1 MEKQNPYE
9 AFQKESPEVFE
20 GFNGLVESL
29 MNTKAL
35 DQKTKQLIYL
45 GIKVAQGDQTAVMF
59 HVPMAKKLGA
69 TRDEIKETIL
79 LTLTVCGLK
88 GVNTCLAQA
97 LDIYD
102 NDLQNPILY

>member
-1 MEKQNPYE
+1 MMEKHNPYAAFERE
-9 AFQKESPEVFE
+9 APEVFK

-35 DQKTKQLIYL
+35 DPKTKQLIYL
-45 GIKVAQGDQTAVMF
+45 GIKVAQGDRTAVMF
-59 HVPMAKKLGA
+59 HVPMAKQLGA

-88 GVNTCLAQA
+88 GVNTCLVQA
-97 LDIYD
+97 LEIYD
-102 NDLQNPILY
+102 SE

>member
-1 MEKQNPYE
+1 MMEKHNSYAAFERE
-9 AFQKESPEVFE
+9 APEVFK

-29 MNTKAL
+29 MDTKAL
-35 DQKTKQLIYL
+35 DPKTKQLIYL

-59 HVPMAKKLGA
+59 HVPMAKQLGA

-88 GVNTCLAQA
+88 GVNTCLVQA
-97 LDIYD
+97 LEIYD
-102 NDLQNPILY
+102 SE

>member
-1 MEKQNPYE
+1 MKEQNPFE
-9 AFQKESPEVFE
+9 VFQKESPEVFA

-29 MNTKAL
+29 TNTKAL
-35 DQKTKQLIYL
+35 DPKTKQLIYL
-45 GIKVAQGDQTAVMF
+45 GIKAAQGDQTAVMF

-69 TRDEIKETIL
+69 SRDEIKETIL

-88 GVNTCLAQA
+88 GVNTCLMQA

-102 NDLQNPILY
+102 HS

>member
-1 MEKQNPYE
+1 MQEQNPYE
-9 AFQKESPEVFE
+9 IFQKESPEVFE

-35 DQKTKQLIYL
+35 DPKTKQLIYL
-45 GIKVAQGDQTAVMF
+45 GMKTAQGDQTAVMF

-69 TRDEIKETIL
+69 SRDEIKETIL

-88 GVNTCLAQA
+88 GVNTCLMQA
-97 LDIYD
+97 LDSYD
-102 NDLQNPILY
+102 NC

>member
-1 MEKQNPYE
+1 MQEQNPYQV
-9 AFQKESPEVFE
+9 FKNESPEVFE
-20 GFNGLVESL
+20 GFNCLVESL

-35 DQKTKQLIYL
+35 DPKTKQLIYL
-45 GIKVAQGDQTAVMF
+45 GIKAAQGDQTAVIF

-69 TRDEIKETIL
+69 SRDEIKETIL

-88 GVNTCLAQA
+88 GINTCLAEA

-102 NDLQNPILY
+102 HS